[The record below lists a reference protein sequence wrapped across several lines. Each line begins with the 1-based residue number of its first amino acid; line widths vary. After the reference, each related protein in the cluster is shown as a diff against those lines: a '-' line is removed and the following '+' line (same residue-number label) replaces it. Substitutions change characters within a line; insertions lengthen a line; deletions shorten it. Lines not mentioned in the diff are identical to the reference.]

1 MTSSNEPSENTM
13 KTINR
18 LISYLNSIPLNTHGL
33 VAQWITRL
41 TSNQK
46 IAGSSPAKIGSFCS
60 QVNSYLF
67 LSIYISLP
75 VQMNNLEM
83 FKLLTIIRLILS
95 PNLGGNRGKMSKL

>member
-1 MTSSNEPSENTM
+1 M

-18 LISYLNSIPLNTHGL
+18 LMSYLNSIPSETHGL

-46 IAGSSPAKIGSFCS
+46 IAGSSPAKIVNFCS
-60 QVNSYLF
+60 QVNSYLL

-75 VQMNNLEM
+75 VQINNLEM
-83 FKLLTIIRLILS
+83 FKLLTNI
-95 PNLGGNRGKMSKL
+95 